1 MSSSKLL
8 NQVRF
13 PKNLKSFN
21 SSKLR
26 QLADELR
33 DEVIDVVSETGGHLG
48 ASLGVVE
55 LTVALHKVFDTPKDI
70 IIWDVGHQAY
80 PHKIITGRR
89 HRIRT
94 IRKGGGLSGFTK
106 RSESEYDPFGT
117 AHASTSISAGL
128 GFSVAYNIQNQTRYV
143 IAVIGDGALT
153 GGMAY
158 EAINHAGSLG
168 YKIIV
173 VLNDNKMSIAP
184 PVGALANH
192 LVELAEED
200 KGNGKGSTRKRSD
213 KRTSLFEQ
221 LGFKYNGT
229 IDGHN
234 VDDLVSELERVKSAE
249 EDGPVLIHILTEK
262 GKGYKPAEES
272 ADRFHGVGQFDKKTG
287 QAPTKLANVPS
298 FTKVFSDSL
307 IKEAHLD
314 SKIVGITAAMPSG
327 TGLNHF
333 AKIFPERTFDV
344 GLAEQHGVT
353 FAAGL
358 AAGGVKPFVA
368 IYSTFLQR
376 AFDQIVH
383 DVAIQNL
390 PVRFAIDRA
399 GYVGADGQTHCG
411 AFDVAYLGCLP
422 NFILMAPAD
431 EAELMHMVATAAAMD
446 DHPIAFR
453 FPRGSGLGVELPYR
467 GELLPIGKGRILRE
481 GTQVALLSY
490 GLPLEDCLIAS
501 QTLEKLDVSTTV
513 VDARFAKPLD
523 KELICYLA
531 AHHELMI
538 TIEEGSIGGFA
549 SQVLSLLSENGFMD
563 SSLKLRSMYMPDM
576 FLDQDKPELQREYAG
591 LNHTHIV
598 EKVLSSLRD
607 TSEHNFLDSLVISR
621 VE

>member
-8 NQVRF
+8 NQVQF

-21 SSKLR
+21 SVQLR
-26 QLADELR
+26 QLADEIR
-33 DEVIDVVSETGGHLG
+33 NEVIDVVSETGGHLG

-55 LTVALHKVFDTPKDI
+55 LTVALHKVFDAPNDI

-89 HRIRT
+89 QRLRT

-128 GFSVAYNIQNQTRYV
+128 GFSVAYKMQNKTRYV

-173 VLNDNKMSIAP
+173 ILNDNKMSIAP
-184 PVGALANH
+184 PVGALSNH
-192 LVELAEED
+192 LVDLANKD
-200 KGNGKGSTRKRSD
+200 SD
-213 KRTSLFEQ
+213 APQKNKNASKKTSLFEQ
-221 LGFKYNGT
+221 LGFDYSGT

-234 VDDLVSELERVKSAE
+234 IDELVTELKRVKGSE
-249 EDGPVLIHILTEK
+249 EEKPVLVHILTEK
-262 GKGYKPAEES
+262 GKGYKPAENS
-272 ADRFHGVGQFDKKTG
+272 ADKFHGVGQFDRETG
-287 QAPTKLANVPS
+287 KAPQKLANVPS

-307 IKEAHLD
+307 IKEAQLD
-314 SKIVGITAAMPSG
+314 TRIVGITAAMPSG

-333 AKIFPERTFDV
+333 AKNFPDRTFDV

-358 AAGGVKPFVA
+358 AAGGMKPFVA

-376 AFDQIVH
+376 AYDQIVH

-411 AFDVAYLGCLP
+411 AFDIAYLGCLP

-431 EAELMHMVATAAAMD
+431 EAELTHMVATAVAMD
-446 DHPIAFR
+446 DQPIAFR
-453 FPRGSGLGVELPYR
+453 FPRGSGLGVELPFR
-467 GELLPIGKGRILRE
+467 GELLPIGRGRILRE

-490 GLPLEDCLIAS
+490 GLPLEDCLIAREA
-501 QTLEKLDVSTTV
+501 LEKLNVSTTV

-523 KELICYLA
+523 MDLICYLA
-531 AHHELMI
+531 SHHELLL

-549 SQVLSLLSENGFMD
+549 SQVFNLLTEKGFMD
-563 SSLKLRSMYMPDM
+563 SSLKLRAMYMPDV
-576 FLDQDKPELQREYAG
+576 FLDQDKPETQRVIAG

-598 EKVLSSLRD
+598 EKVLTSLAE
-607 TSEHNFLDSLVISR
+607 TSEQNFFDRLVISSMS
-621 VE
+621 

>member
-1 MSSSKLL
+1 MSASHLL
-8 NQVRF
+8 NQVQF
-13 PKNLKSFN
+13 PENLKSFN
-21 SSKLR
+21 SEQLR
-26 QLADELR
+26 KLADEIR
-33 DEVIDVVSETGGHLG
+33 TEVIDVVSETGGHLG

-55 LTVALHKVFDTPKDI
+55 LTVALHKVFDAPNDI

-89 HRIRT
+89 HRLRT

-128 GFSVAYNIQNQTRYV
+128 GFSVAYQMQNKTRYV

-184 PVGALANH
+184 PVGALSNH
-192 LVELAEED
+192 LVDLAKNE
-200 KGNGKGSTRKRSD
+200 SD
-213 KRTSLFEQ
+213 TPAENKKAPKKTSLFEQ
-221 LGFKYNGT
+221 LGFTYSGT

-234 VDDLVSELERVKSAE
+234 IDDLVEELERVKGTE
-249 EDGPVLIHILTEK
+249 EDKPVLVHILTEK
-262 GKGYKPAEES
+262 GKGYKPAEKS
-272 ADRFHGVGQFDKKTG
+272 ADKFHGVGQFDKETG
-287 QAPTKLANVPS
+287 IAPKKLANVPS

-307 IKEAHLD
+307 IKEAQLD

-327 TGLNHF
+327 TGLNNF
-333 AKIFPERTFDV
+333 ANFFPDRTFDV

-358 AAGGVKPFVA
+358 AAGGMKPFVA

-376 AFDQIVH
+376 AYDQIVH

-431 EAELMHMVATAAAMD
+431 EAELTHMVATAAAMD

-467 GELLPIGKGRILRE
+467 GELLPIGKGRILSE
-481 GTQVALLSY
+481 GSQVVLLSY
-490 GLPLEDCLIAS
+490 GLPLADCLIAKD
-501 QTLEKLDVSTTV
+501 TLEKLDVSTTV

-531 AHHELMI
+531 SHHELMI

-549 SQVLSLLSENGFMD
+549 SQVLSLLIENGFMD
-563 SSLKLRSMYMPDM
+563 SSLKLRSLYMPDL
-576 FLDQDKPELQREYAG
+576 FLDQDKPESQREFAG

-598 EKVLSSLRD
+598 EKVLSSLGESSD
-607 TSEHNFLDSLVISR
+607 QNFFDKLAISSLV
-621 VE
+621 

>member
-1 MSSSKLL
+1 M
-8 NQVRF
+8 
-13 PKNLKSFN
+13 
-21 SSKLR
+21 
-26 QLADELR
+26 
-33 DEVIDVVSETGGHLG
+33 
-48 ASLGVVE
+48 
-55 LTVALHKVFDTPKDI
+55 
-70 IIWDVGHQAY
+70 
-80 PHKIITGRR
+80 
-89 HRIRT
+89 
-94 IRKGGGLSGFTK
+94 
-106 RSESEYDPFGT
+106 
-117 AHASTSISAGL
+117 
-128 GFSVAYNIQNQTRYV
+128 
-143 IAVIGDGALT
+143 
-153 GGMAY
+153 
-158 EAINHAGSLG
+158 
-168 YKIIV
+168 
-173 VLNDNKMSIAP
+173 
-184 PVGALANH
+184 
-192 LVELAEED
+192 
-200 KGNGKGSTRKRSD
+200 
-213 KRTSLFEQ
+213 
-221 LGFKYNGT
+221 
-229 IDGHN
+229 
-234 VDDLVSELERVKSAE
+234 
-249 EDGPVLIHILTEK
+249 
-262 GKGYKPAEES
+262 
-272 ADRFHGVGQFDKKTG
+272 
-287 QAPTKLANVPS
+287 
-298 FTKVFSDSL
+298 
-307 IKEAHLD
+307 
-314 SKIVGITAAMPSG
+314 
-327 TGLNHF
+327 
-333 AKIFPERTFDV
+333 
-344 GLAEQHGVT
+344 
-353 FAAGL
+353 
-358 AAGGVKPFVA
+358 PFVA

-531 AHHELMI
+531 AHHELMV

-591 LNHTHIV
+591 LNHTNIV

-607 TSEHNFLDSLVISR
+607 TSEHNLLDSLVISR

>member
-8 NQVRF
+8 NQVQF

-21 SSKLR
+21 SVQLR
-26 QLADELR
+26 QLADEIR
-33 DEVIDVVSETGGHLG
+33 NEVIDVVSETGGHLG

-55 LTVALHKVFDTPKDI
+55 LTVALHKVFDAPNDI

-89 HRIRT
+89 QRLRT

-128 GFSVAYNIQNQTRYV
+128 GFSVAYKMQNKTRYV

-173 VLNDNKMSIAP
+173 ILNDNKMSIAP
-184 PVGALANH
+184 PVGALSNH
-192 LVELAEED
+192 LVDLANKD
-200 KGNGKGSTRKRSD
+200 SD
-213 KRTSLFEQ
+213 APQKNKNATKKTSLFEQ
-221 LGFKYNGT
+221 LGFDYSGT

-234 VDDLVSELERVKSAE
+234 IDELVTELERVKGSE
-249 EDGPVLIHILTEK
+249 EEKPVLVHILTEK
-262 GKGYKPAEES
+262 GKGYKPAENS
-272 ADRFHGVGQFDKKTG
+272 ADKFHGVGQFDRETG
-287 QAPTKLANVPS
+287 KAPQKLANVPS

-307 IKEAHLD
+307 IKEAQLD
-314 SKIVGITAAMPSG
+314 TRIVGITAAMPSG

-333 AKIFPERTFDV
+333 AKNFPDRTFDV

-358 AAGGVKPFVA
+358 AAGGMKPFVA

-376 AFDQIVH
+376 AYDQIVH

-411 AFDVAYLGCLP
+411 AFDIAYLGCLP

-431 EAELMHMVATAAAMD
+431 EAELTHMVATAVAMD
-446 DHPIAFR
+446 DQPIAFR
-453 FPRGSGLGVELPYR
+453 FPRGSGLGVELPFR
-467 GELLPIGKGRILRE
+467 GELLPIGRGRILRE

-490 GLPLEDCLIAS
+490 GLPLEDCLIAREA
-501 QTLEKLDVSTTV
+501 LEKLNVSTTV

-523 KELICYLA
+523 MDLICYLA
-531 AHHELMI
+531 SHHELLL

-549 SQVLSLLSENGFMD
+549 SQVFNLLTEKGFMD
-563 SSLKLRSMYMPDM
+563 SSLKLRAMYMPDV
-576 FLDQDKPELQREYAG
+576 FLDQDKPETQRVIAG

-598 EKVLSSLRD
+598 EKVLTSLAE
-607 TSEHNFLDSLVISR
+607 TSEQNFFDRLVISSMS
-621 VE
+621 